1 MLKKWSIAI
10 LLCVT
15 SILIFAHDVVP
26 HFNHDQFVCFPITS
40 LSLDSDFHAG
50 EDNSEHHEHDHGCL
64 LLRYMERGSNDDGSA
79 IAIALPQP
87 IIHEILTILL
97 TTNFNLQAEL
107 SSLKM
112 ENINDIY
119 INNYKDP
126 ALDRVLPQRAPPF
139 LA

>member
-15 SILIFAHDVVP
+15 SILIFVHDVVP

-40 LSLDSDFHAG
+40 FSLDTDSHTD
-50 EDNSEHHEHDHGCL
+50 EDNSEQHEHDHGCL

-87 IIHEILTILL
+87 MMHEILTILL
-97 TTNFNLQAEL
+97 STDHKLQAEL
-107 SSLKM
+107 SYLSM
-112 ENINDIY
+112 EHINDTY

-139 LA
+139 IA